1 MVVPPFISINTYMG
15 KLNNTSVEFI
25 ETTSTKLTNAQE
37 GHPGAF
43 IHVND
48 ENGDNVLYIG
58 EDKVTDKFN
67 VGDENLNS
75 PTREVGGLN
84 ASTIGELKEKSVSEI
99 LLDILRPDVA
109 VPTVQEYE
117 SITISYSGEKLIEVG
132 TNLPNENDISVT
144 IIDGVWSDGTPYA
157 YGHDS
162 VNLSINQGLWGEPA
176 EEGIYT
182 ISGSVTFNEGGI
194 PKDNFGT
201 EYPNMQ
207 YHGGTKESSTITIK
221 TVKPIYINNGKVI
234 TDMVKHIVDYLT
246 GYTITVIIPAEVETP
261 EPVKFKVLVPEQ
273 FSTFNVMQFN
283 PLTQTYDTPVPMV
296 FVFGDEPMYV
306 REDNTYTNTTS
317 TKYQINLKK

>member
-1 MVVPPFISINTYMG
+1 MAKINNETP
-15 KLNNTSVEFI
+15 VEFI
-25 ETTSTKLTNAQE
+25 ETTSTKLEDVQTS
-37 GHPGAF
+37 HPGAF

-48 ENGDNVLYIG
+48 ENGDDVLYIG
-58 EDKVTDKFN
+58 DDKITDKFN

-84 ASTIGELKEKSVSEI
+84 ASTIGELKGKSVSEI
-99 LLDILRPDVA
+99 LLDILRPDVV

-117 SITISYSGEKLIEVG
+117 SISISYSGSKLIEVG

-144 IIDGVWSDGTPYA
+144 IRDGVWSDGTPYA
-157 YGHDS
+157 GGHSD
-162 VNLSINQGLWGEPA
+162 VILSINQGLWGEPA
-176 EEGIYT
+176 EEGTYT
-182 ISGSVTFNEGGI
+182 ISGSVAFNEGGI

-201 EYPNMQ
+201 EYPNWQ

-221 TVKPIYINNGKVI
+221 VVKPIYINDGNVI

-246 GYTITVIIPAEVETP
+246 GNTINVTIPAEVEAP

-283 PLTQTYDTPVPMV
+283 PLTQTYDTHVPMV
-296 FVFGDEPMYV
+296 FVSGDEPMYV
-306 REDNTYTNTTS
+306 REDNTYTNTKS

>member
-1 MVVPPFISINTYMG
+1 MTKIDKITP
-15 KLNNTSVEFI
+15 VEFI
-25 ETTSTKLTNAQE
+25 ETTSTKLEDVQTS
-37 GHPGAF
+37 HPGAF

-48 ENGDNVLYIG
+48 ENGDDVLYIG
-58 EDKVTDKFN
+58 DDKITDKFN

-84 ASTIGELKEKSVSEI
+84 ASTIGELKGKSVSEI
-99 LLDILRPDVA
+99 LLDILRPDVV

-117 SITISYSGEKLIEVG
+117 SISISYSGSKLIEVG

-144 IIDGVWSDGTPYA
+144 IRDGVWSDGTPYA
-157 YGHDS
+157 GGHSD
-162 VNLSINQGLWGEPA
+162 VILSINQGLWGEPA
-176 EEGIYT
+176 EEGTYT
-182 ISGSVTFNEGGI
+182 ISGSVAFNEGGI

-201 EYPNMQ
+201 EYPNWQ

-221 TVKPIYINNGKVI
+221 VVKPIYINDGNVI

-246 GYTITVIIPAEVETP
+246 GNTINVTIPAEVEAP

-283 PLTQTYDTPVPMV
+283 PLTQTYDTHVPMV
-296 FVFGDEPMYV
+296 FVSGDEPMYV
-306 REDNTYTNTTS
+306 REDNTYTNTKS

>member
-1 MVVPPFISINTYMG
+1 MTKINNETP
-15 KLNNTSVEFI
+15 VEFI
-25 ETTSTKLTNAQE
+25 ETTSTNLTNIQE
-37 GHPGAF
+37 EHPGAF

-48 ENGDNVLYIG
+48 ENGDDVLYIG

-67 VGDENLNS
+67 VGGEKLNS
-75 PTREVGGLN
+75 PTRKVGGLN
-84 ASTIGELKEKSVSEI
+84 ASTIGDLKGKSVSEI
-99 LLDILRPDVA
+99 LLDILRPDV
-109 VPTVQEYE
+109 VKPTVSTNA
-117 SITISYSGEKLIEVG
+117 SISISYSGSKLIEVG

-144 IIDGVWSDGTPYA
+144 IRDGVWSDGTPYA
-157 YGHDS
+157 GGHSD
-162 VNLSINQGLWGEPA
+162 VVLSINQGLWGEPA
-176 EEGIYT
+176 EEGTYK

-201 EYPNMQ
+201 EYPSEQ
-207 YHGGTKESSTITIK
+207 YHGDTKTSSTITIK
-221 TVKPIYINNGKVI
+221 AVKPIYINNGNVI

-246 GYTITVIIPAEVETP
+246 GNTINVTIPAEVETP

-296 FVFGDEPMYV
+296 FVSGDEPMYV
-306 REDNTYTNTTS
+306 REDNTYTNTKS

>member
-1 MVVPPFISINTYMG
+1 MTKINNETP
-15 KLNNTSVEFI
+15 VEFI
-25 ETTSTKLTNAQE
+25 ETTSTNLTNVQE
-37 GHPGAF
+37 EHPGAF

-48 ENGDNVLYIG
+48 ENGDDVLYIG

-84 ASTIGELKEKSVSEI
+84 ASTIGELKGKSISEI
-99 LLDILRPDVA
+99 LLDILRPNVV

-117 SITISYSGEKLIEVG
+117 SINISYSGSKLIEVG

-144 IIDGVWSDGTPYA
+144 VRDGVWSDGTPYA
-157 YGHDS
+157 GGHSD
-162 VNLSINQGLWGEPA
+162 VVLSINQGLWGEPA
-176 EEGIYT
+176 EEGTYK

-207 YHGGTKESSTITIK
+207 YHGDTKTSSIITIK
-221 TVKPIYINNGKVI
+221 AVKPIYINDGNVI

-246 GYTITVIIPAEVETP
+246 GNTINVTIPAEVETP

-283 PLTQTYDTPVPMV
+283 PLTQTYDTYVPMV
-296 FVFGDEPMYV
+296 FVSGDEPMYV
-306 REDNTYTNTTS
+306 REDNTYTNTKS

>member
-1 MVVPPFISINTYMG
+1 MSHSSFFHKYIMAKIDKFTP
-15 KLNNTSVEFI
+15 VEFI
-25 ETTSTKLTNAQE
+25 ETTSTKLTNVQE
-37 GHPGAF
+37 EHPGAF

-48 ENGDNVLYIG
+48 ENGDDVLYIG
-58 EDKVTDKFN
+58 EDKITDKFN

-99 LLDILRPDVA
+99 LLDILRPDVVEPIISTKA
-109 VPTVQEYE
+109 
-117 SITISYSGEKLIEVG
+117 SISISYSGPKLIEVG
-132 TNLPNENDISVT
+132 TNLPNENDISVI
-144 IIDGVWSDGTPYA
+144 IIDGVWSDGTPYTG
-157 YGHDS
+157 GHDS

-207 YHGGTKESSTITIK
+207 YHGGTESSTITIK
-221 TVKPIYINNGKVI
+221 AVKPIYINNGNVI
-234 TDMVKHIVDYLT
+234 TDMVKHIVDYIT
-246 GYTITVIIPAEVETP
+246 GYTINVTIPAEVETP